1 MADVLARVPDD
12 FLAKLPQPPKLGDWY
27 AFFRSYPNRGKRL
40 AVLAEKR
47 SRLFVVLERPGR
59 KLWLFA
65 VMSELKRRGNE
76 WVTRTNPTRVVDITQ
91 VALAGRFD
99 QPRVLDAAE
108 VARLEQ
114 VLSAGKP
121 QEQVKQNREKL
132 IFKCCLRPKQLKDLS
147 PLQRSQ
153 AQALDWLDLAEQVKN
168 LELFDI
174 VDQKGKVR
182 FHAVIH
188 VGDDGH
194 VFPAG
199 KSRVIASFSQ
209 GGISEIDDDELEE
222 PLEDGYDAYLATR
235 KKGRR

>member
-1 MADVLARVPDD
+1 MADVAARVPDN
-12 FLAKLPQPPKLGDWY
+12 FLAELPQAPKLGDWY

-40 AVLAEKR
+40 SALAEKG

-65 VMSELKRRGNE
+65 VLSELKRRGNE
-76 WVTRTNPTRVVDITQ
+76 WVARTNPTRVVDITK

-114 VLSAGKP
+114 ALSTGRPHAEIQK
-121 QEQVKQNREKL
+121 KQEKL
-132 IFKCCLRPKQLKDLS
+132 IFRRCLRPKTLKDLS

-153 AQALDWLDLAEQVKN
+153 AQALDWLNLAEQVKN
-168 LELFDI
+168 LELFEI
-174 VDQKGKVR
+174 VDEKGKLR

-199 KSRVIASFSQ
+199 ESRVIASFSQ
-209 GGISEIDDDELEE
+209 GGISEVDDDALEE
-222 PLEDGYDAYLATR
+222 PLEDGFDAYLATR